1 MKIKNKLMAALL
13 ALFTAA
19 FLFSGFMALK
29 TLHASRMERKGFQ
42 ELAEQVSP
50 RPRREQTSGT
60 DAQEPPEEIPVETV
74 SPYASLKEQNPNLF
88 GWLTIDGTVIDY
100 PVMFTPEDE
109 EYYLRRDFNGQ
120 YSNSGVPFLSGG
132 WFPGCGNYLIYGH
145 KMKNGTMFAS
155 LLSYDQENYWREHP
169 VIHFDTME
177 ELGDYEVVAAFYS
190 RIYEKDEKDVFRYY
204 QYVDLSERSD
214 FGEYVEQIKAAA
226 VYDTGITPVYGDT
239 LLTLSTCSYH
249 TTSGRFVVVAR
260 KM

>member
-1 MKIKNKLMAALL
+1 MKIKKPLMAALL
-13 ALFTAA
+13 VLLTAA

-29 TLHASRMERKGFQ
+29 TIRASRMERKGFR
-42 ELAEQVSP
+42 ELVKQVSP
-50 RPRREQTSGT
+50 RPRTEQNSQP
-60 DAQEPPEEIPVETV
+60 DAQEPPEEIPEETM
-74 SPYASLKEQNPNLF
+74 SPYASLKEQNPDLF
-88 GWLTIDGTVIDY
+88 GWLSIDGTVIDY

-120 YSNSGVPFLSGG
+120 YSNSGVPFLSGE
-132 WFPGCGNYLIYGH
+132 WFRGCGNYLIYGH

-155 LLSYDQENYWREHP
+155 LLSYDQESYWREHP

-177 ELGDYEVVAAFYS
+177 GLGDYEVVAAFYS
-190 RIYEKDEKDVFRYY
+190 RIYERDEEGVFRYY
-204 QYVDLSERSD
+204 RYVDLSDRSD
-214 FGEYVEQIKAAA
+214 FGEYVEQIKAAS

-249 TTSGRFVVVAR
+249 TALGRFVVVAR